1 MPVTTIKGLLAAAR
15 EAGAAIGQASDES
28 GQHAQAAS
36 TAATAPAPA
45 AGTPGGR
52 K

>member
-28 GQHAQAAS
+28 AGHAAA
-36 TAATAPAPA
+36 AAPAAGRPAPA